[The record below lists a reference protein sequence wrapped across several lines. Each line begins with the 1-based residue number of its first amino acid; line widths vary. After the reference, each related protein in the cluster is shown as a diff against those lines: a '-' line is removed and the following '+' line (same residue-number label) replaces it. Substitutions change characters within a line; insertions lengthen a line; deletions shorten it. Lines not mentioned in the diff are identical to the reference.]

1 MTDSTQWLGWTN
13 PSLESPEILLLFSYK
28 VSIRIIKLFSSNVL
42 ETVIISS
49 ETGAVSESS
58 QVTQLSEGVYE
69 VVYSYDGLSAGL
81 LKIDLTGSNPVL
93 LTEIQVLSPGG
104 VSLLGNVLD
113 ISETTT
119 G

>member
-1 MTDSTQWLGWTN
+1 MTDSAQWLGWTD

-28 VSIRIIKLFSSNVL
+28 VSIRSIKLFSSNVL

-69 VVYSYDGLSAGL
+69 VVYTYDGLTAGL

-93 LTEIQVLSPGG
+93 LTEIQVLSPGRE
-104 VSLLGNVLD
+104 SLLGNVL
-113 ISETTT
+113 SETTT